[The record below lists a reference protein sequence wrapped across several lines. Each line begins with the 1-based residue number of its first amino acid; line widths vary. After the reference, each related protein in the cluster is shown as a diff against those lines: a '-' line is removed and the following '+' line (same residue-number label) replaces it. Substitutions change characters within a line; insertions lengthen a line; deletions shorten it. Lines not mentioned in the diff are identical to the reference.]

1 MFADADAAGA
11 DEDLSGDEVRGHEAC
26 HQVERYRPQH
36 HVVFVRAPAGSFAVD
51 VVAVQHDFPSR
62 RLACLGCGGAHDEI
76 AGTVV
81 SHRFEGVGCF
91 RRGVF
96 GMRVVDVDTTP
107 VRGDHVGD
115 VELWGVG
122 EQVRVG
128 RRTFQSGA
136 ARVGDG
142 VFLPVVPADM
152 AA

>member
-107 VRGDHVGD
+107 VRAITLVMLSCGASVS
-115 VELWGVG
+115 
-122 EQVRVG
+122 R
-128 RRTFQSGA
+128 SGWAA
-136 ARVGDG
+136 ARSS
-142 VFLPVVPADM
+142 LVPRASLTGSSCR
-152 AA
+152 